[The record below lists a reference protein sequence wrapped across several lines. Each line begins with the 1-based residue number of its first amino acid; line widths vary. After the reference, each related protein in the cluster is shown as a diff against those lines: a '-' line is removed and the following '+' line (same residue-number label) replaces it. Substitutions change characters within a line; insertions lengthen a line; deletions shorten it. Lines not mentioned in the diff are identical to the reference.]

1 MKYIKFSFLFL
12 SIIVSSLAANA
23 AISKQDMANTIN
35 KAGKQRM
42 LTQKM
47 SKEVLFIAL
56 NIDVE
61 MNRDELEST
70 IELFDKTLQGLI
82 NGDTYLGLVTTK
94 NADILAKLKQVES
107 LWKHFQENLNTIQEG
122 NISSEILVVISEQNI
137 PLLHKMDEAV
147 KTYEKE
153 GGSIFEPS
161 LAKIIN
167 KAGKQRMLIQK
178 MTKELLLVAKK
189 IDLITNKTNLA
200 NSVSEFETTLSELKT
215 ADNNASINA
224 QLQKVQKKW
233 NKYKPILD
241 NLDVS
246 EQTLHKIDKLS
257 VSLYRAMNKAVQ
269 LYANS
274 VKD

>member
-1 MKYIKFSFLFL
+1 MKYIKFMFLVV
-12 SIIVSSLAANA
+12 IVLSLAANA

-47 SKEVLFIAL
+47 TKEVLFIAL
-56 NIDVE
+56 NVDVE

-82 NGDTYLGLVTTK
+82 NGDSYLGLVATK

-107 LWKHFQENLNTIQEG
+107 LWKHFQENLNAVQEG
-122 NISSEILVVISEQNI
+122 NLSPNILAIISEQNI

-153 GGSIFEPS
+153 GGSIFEPN

-178 MTKELLLVAKK
+178 MTKELLLIAKK
-189 IDLITNKTNLA
+189 IDLAANKTNLA
-200 NSVSEFETTLSELKT
+200 NSVFEFET
-215 ADNNASINA
+215 A
-224 QLQKVQKKW
+224 
-233 NKYKPILD
+233 
-241 NLDVS
+241 
-246 EQTLHKIDKLS
+246 
-257 VSLYRAMNKAVQ
+257 
-269 LYANS
+269 
-274 VKD
+274 

>member
-12 SIIVSSLAANA
+12 SIIVLSLAANA
-23 AISKQDMANTIN
+23 AVSKQDMANTIN

-82 NGDTYLGLVTTK
+82 NGDTYLGLITTK

-107 LWKHFQENLNTIQEG
+107 LWKHFQENLNAVQEG
-122 NISSEILVVISEQNI
+122 NVSSELLVIISEQNI

-153 GGSIFEPS
+153 GSSIFEPS
-161 LAKIIN
+161 LANIIN

-189 IDLITNKTNLA
+189 IDLTANKTNLV

-233 NKYKPILD
+233 DKYKPILD

-246 EQTLHKIDKLS
+246 EQALHKIDKLS